1 MDFNFRSLA
10 LYAAQRLMDHHIGV
24 QERETLARRTGSE
37 KDGCHAGA
45 GADADGRH
53 IRTDVLHGVINSKAR
68 GDDASRAVDIEV
80 NVFRRIFSFQE
91 KELGNDD
98 VCHMIPDFTIEE
110 NDSVFQKTGINIIGT
125 FSLCGLFHYDRYIS
139 HK

>member
-1 MDFNFRSLA
+1 MLGKDAVQFITQAQDFTGMDFNFRSLA

-24 QERETLARRTGSE
+24 QESETLARRT
-37 KDGCHAGA
+37 
-45 GADADGRH
+45 
-53 IRTDVLHGVINSKAR
+53 

-98 VCHMIPDFTIEE
+98 VCHMILDFTIEE